1 MNYNYFLSEEGSRAR
16 GEIGVWKWYQEAGG
30 SFRSS
35 IDGSG
40 PRVVVVVVK
49 CDSMV
54 EEKPIEAD
62 IVGGSD

>member
-1 MNYNYFLSEEGSRAR
+1 MDYNYFLSEGGSHAR

-40 PRVVVVVVK
+40 PRVVVVK